1 MLCFYKYYLQF
12 CKTVHEMFLQEF
24 KKIQISHSVCVLL
37 SAGSSLPRVY
47 GGFKK
52 GTREGEESNQ
62 HMASIDCYLFTQSGS
77 VCVYPA
83 CVFLKIQPSVWH
95 ASGTRKLRQT
105 QMLQLLTVLL
115 TYDMRYR

>member
-24 KKIQISHSVCVLL
+24 KKVQISHSVCVLL

-62 HMASIDCYLFTQSGS
+62 HMASIAMIVICSHSQVQS
-77 VCVYPA
+77 
-83 CVFLKIQPSVWH
+83 VFIQLVFFSKSNPQFGMQVGLES
-95 ASGTRKLRQT
+95 
-105 QMLQLLTVLL
+105 
-115 TYDMRYR
+115 

>member
-12 CKTVHEMFLQEF
+12 CKTVHEMF

-62 HMASIDCYLFTQSGS
+62 HMASIAMIVICSHSQVQS
-77 VCVYPA
+77 
-83 CVFLKIQPSVWH
+83 VFIQLVFFSKSNPQFGMQVGLES
-95 ASGTRKLRQT
+95 
-105 QMLQLLTVLL
+105 
-115 TYDMRYR
+115 